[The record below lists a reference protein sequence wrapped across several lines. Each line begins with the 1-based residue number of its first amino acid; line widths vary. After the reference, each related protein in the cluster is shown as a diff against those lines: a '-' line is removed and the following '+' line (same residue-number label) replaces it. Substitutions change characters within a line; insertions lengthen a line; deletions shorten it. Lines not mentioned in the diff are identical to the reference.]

1 MHPPNQNCFF
11 SDPEPSGEDAAA
23 GNSGEDEAPL
33 FHLAP
38 LTSFKDA
45 ERSSPAR
52 EDWDPE
58 TVKVW
63 RWFVGNKLITVDA
76 RMKEDPARWHLEGLE
91 PIYKTV
97 EEAELQGELE
107 KLGLLTLGEMI

>member
-1 MHPPNQNCFF
+1 MLF
-11 SDPEPSGEDAAA
+11 SDPEPSGEDTTA

-58 TVKVW
+58 TVRVW

-97 EEAELQGELE
+97 EEAEQQGEME
-107 KLGLLTLGEMI
+107 KLGLLTLGGMV